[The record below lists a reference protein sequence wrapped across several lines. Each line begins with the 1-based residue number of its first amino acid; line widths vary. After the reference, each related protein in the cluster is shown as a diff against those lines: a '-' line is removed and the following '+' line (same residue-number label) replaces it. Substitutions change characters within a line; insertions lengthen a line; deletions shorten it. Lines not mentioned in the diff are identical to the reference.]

1 MLYNQVNLDR
11 FDIQQAR
18 IKFILFKSKLR
29 AILYGGGMDES
40 ILSAREN
47 ALGQWLYN
55 DALKKYGT
63 VPEVR
68 EIEKQNLAIT
78 SKAKG
83 LVNLYKLGKIDEA
96 RTGLRD
102 LDQNEEEL
110 NRILGVLQERTGA

>member
-1 MLYNQVNLDR
+1 MLNTQVYLDR

-29 AILYGGGMDES
+29 AILYGGGIGES
-40 ILSAREN
+40 ILSPREN
-47 ALGQWLYN
+47 ALGQWLYSE
-55 DALKKYGT
+55 ALRKYST

-78 SKAKG
+78 NKANG
-83 LVNLYKLGKIDEA
+83 LVNLYKIGKIEEA

-110 NRILGVLQERTGA
+110 IRLLGVLQERAGA